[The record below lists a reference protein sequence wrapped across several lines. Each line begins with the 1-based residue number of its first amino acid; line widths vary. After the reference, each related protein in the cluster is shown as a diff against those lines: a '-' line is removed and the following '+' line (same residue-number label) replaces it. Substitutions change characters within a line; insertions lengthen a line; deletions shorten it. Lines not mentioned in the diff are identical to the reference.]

1 MRIGQLVK
9 NKGFLAAAAL
19 CVALVSVVL
28 VFSAKMKK
36 DPDREP
42 FRPPKVVAKPNP
54 SPLNPTT
61 SPNVSEAQDVEVQ
74 WLKKQGKYFSWGE
87 EAKPDNPE
95 PAPPVKPA
103 VRPRLNRNTG
113 AERDMI
119 RQALWNS
126 YAGFGKPLGG
136 ALSASVSNEAQGP
149 AAGSS
154 LASRWRTGCP
164 VAGVVIRS
172 TYATTKAETPLMIKI
187 TDPANCAGLPAGTIV
202 LASLKADYST
212 FRAVATVSSLS
223 LPSGE
228 SCRMGGTV
236 LGSDG
241 LPGIGYKVTR
251 NDRKMIGLGAV
262 FSGLS
267 SGMAAAREDSSETT
281 AYEWGYQQTQTRSDD
296 RLKEGA
302 LEGGSAFFEKISDG
316 IVNEYGQ
323 VSPIVVTVPE
333 GLPVEVVL
341 TAADGGQSAPPPA
354 ASVSRPDI
362 PAEG

>member
-1 MRIGQLVK
+1 MRIRQLVK
-9 NKGFLAAAAL
+9 NKGFLAATAL
-19 CVALVSVVL
+19 CVVLVSGVL
-28 VFSAKMKK
+28 VFSSKMKK

-61 SPNVSEAQDVEVQ
+61 SPNVSKAQDAEVQ
-74 WLKKQGKYFSWGE
+74 WLKAQGKYFSWGE
-87 EAKPDNPE
+87 EAEPGKLD
-95 PAPPVKPA
+95 PAPPVKPVA
-103 VRPRLNRNTG
+103 KQNTN

-119 RQALWNS
+119 RKSLWNF

-136 ALSASVSNEAQGP
+136 ALSFASAGEAQYPTSGP
-149 AAGSS
+149 SPAPP
-154 LASRWRTGCP
+154 WRLGCP
-164 VAGVVIRS
+164 VAGVVVRS
-172 TYATTKAETPLMIKI
+172 TYATTTAETPLMVKV

-228 SCRMGGTV
+228 SCQVAGTV

-262 FSGLS
+262 IAGLS
-267 SGMAAAREDSSETT
+267 DGVSAARKDSTETT
-281 AYEWGYQQTQTRSDD
+281 AYEWGYQQTQSKSDN
-296 RLKEGA
+296 RLEEGI
-302 LEGGSAFFEKISDG
+302 LEGGSTFFGKIADG
-316 IVNEYGQ
+316 ILNEYKQ
-323 VSPIVVTVPE
+323 TSPIVVAIPE

-341 TAADGGQSAPPPA
+341 TAADGGRGAPSPA
-354 ASVSRPDI
+354 ASVVSRPDI